1 MLCLKCNE
9 RIPIISNLDFHSATI
24 SLYCQCDGE
33 NETYN
38 IRDYNTKLNEIK
50 STNKDINI
58 KNQVCFIHKDNDIE
72 LFCIDCFKELCYECD
87 LKEHQKENHQLNK
100 LDTFYDMINA
110 NLNYFKNI
118 KDLKFFDTFN
128 IEYINDIIKFN
139 EIAFESFNSQK
150 DKAKKNFSALKNI
163 CYLELRLSEYDSKN
177 IQKNSNIKIDQDKKE
192 KKSKNNKYK
201 YNLKI
206 NSMRK
211 YLNIKHINLKG
222 DNILPSF
229 LNVLLI
235 PNSNYCVLIS
245 ADSKLLIINIS
256 YNNKELEKKI
266 EIEYKLDSKLFSS
279 MYKLSQL
286 NKDSFALLYISG
298 SFDLFFINKEKSS
311 EKINLKRK
319 TYISHEK
326 STNIINQIQ
335 LSKEDNSIIVLI
347 KDKINFYIYNETE
360 TITLVKQI
368 DRNNIT
374 LMIYLNFHK
383 SILTLFNSQEI
394 IIKDLLEKKNYII
407 DIKERQI
414 NLILE
419 IKSFNYL
426 AITHFDSDIDIFDL
440 NLMIIKNKL
449 TGHKKIVNDI
459 KELTPLQD
467 SNYNTKLVS
476 CSDDRTIRIW
486 DLIKFYC
493 EYIIC
498 FEKYSV
504 LFELNILPNKEIMA
518 LDNENI
524 IHIID

>member
-1 MLCLKCNE
+1 M
-9 RIPIISNLDFHSATI
+9 
-24 SLYCQCDGE
+24 
-33 NETYN
+33 
-38 IRDYNTKLNEIK
+38 
-50 STNKDINI
+50 
-58 KNQVCFIHKDNDIE
+58 
-72 LFCIDCFKELCYECD
+72 
-87 LKEHQKENHQLNK
+87 
-100 LDTFYDMINA
+100 
-110 NLNYFKNI
+110 
-118 KDLKFFDTFN
+118 
-128 IEYINDIIKFN
+128 
-139 EIAFESFNSQK
+139 
-150 DKAKKNFSALKNI
+150 
-163 CYLELRLSEYDSKN
+163 RLSEYDSKN

-201 YNLKI
+201 YKLKI

-222 DNILPSF
+222 DNISPSF

-235 PNSNYCVLIS
+235 PNSNFCVLIS

-319 TYISHEK
+319 AYISREK

-335 LSKEDNSIIVLI
+335 ISKEDNSIIVLI

-383 SILTLFNSQEI
+383 SILTLFNTQEI
-394 IIKDLLEKKNYII
+394 IIKDLVEKKNYVI
-407 DIKERQI
+407 DVKERQI

-426 AITHFDSDIDIFDL
+426 AITHFDSDIDIVDL

-459 KELTPLQD
+459 KELIPLQD

-476 CSDDRTIRIW
+476 CSDDKTIRIW